1 VLSQGGSVHVDV
13 FARPH
18 WNETGVY
25 LEKGCE
31 YAFEASGQWMD
42 STIKCD
48 PTGVEG
54 GHFQIGEIAQMAGS
68 ALGQAET
75 LYRTLSNNKQADF
88 WWTKRVEDYD
98 WFALVGVIANGVG
111 TDANGDPIPH
121 ETFLIG
127 SGIPSF
133 SPKVSGYLYC
143 FANDAWQTYD
153 NNRGS
158 VHLTIRQ
165 K

>member
-1 VLSQGGSVHVDV
+1 
-13 FARPH
+13 
-18 WNETGVY
+18 
-25 LEKGCE
+25 
-31 YAFEASGQWMD
+31 
-42 STIKCD
+42 
-48 PTGVEG
+48 
-54 GHFQIGEIAQMAGS
+54 MAGS
-68 ALGQAET
+68 ALGQAEK
-75 LYRTLSNNKQADF
+75 LYRTLSHNKQADF
-88 WWTKRVEDYD
+88 WWTKRVEGYD

-111 TDANGDPIPH
+111 TDANGDPIPR

-127 SGIPSF
+127 SGIPSY